1 MSGFQTFAGPASD
14 STPGVVPLC
23 DILIVDDDA
32 PLRSALS
39 QYLER
44 FGYVVR
50 CAKDGKVALEML
62 RRLEARLVV
71 TDIFMPEM
79 DGFELIRYLREQLP
93 QINVLAIS
101 GDGLPE
107 QDVFMTAARHM
118 GVRHTLMKPFSLA
131 ELLASV
137 RSALDEIPE
146 SASPL
151 IASVEA

>member
-1 MSGFQTFAGPASD
+1 MSGFRTSAEPAPG
-14 STPGVVPLC
+14 STPGVVPFC

-50 CAKDGKVALEML
+50 CAKDGKVALDL
-62 RRLEARLVV
+62 LGRLEARLII
-71 TDIFMPEM
+71 TDIFMPEL
-79 DGFELIRYLREQLP
+79 DGFELIQHLRKKSSP
-93 QINVLAIS
+93 AKILAIS

-107 QDVFMTAARHM
+107 QDVFMAAARHL
-118 GVRHTLMKPFSLA
+118 GVRHTLMKPFSLV

-137 RSALDEIPE
+137 RDALGEVPV

-151 IASVEA
+151 GVSVEA